1 MKEAGEDLFVAR
13 LNQLENIKKKYQDF
27 QHQYNHELCQLKDND
42 RERQLENYLRNC
54 YIDDYKIQGIGAT
67 RKATLR
73 SYGIETAADISS
85 YKIMQIPGFGETLT
99 GELVYWRNK
108 MTKNFSY
115 NPKKGIDKA
124 DVANLKIK
132 YRNKMKP
139 LENQL
144 KNGYNN
150 LNAIK
155 NQILLKR
162 QKLKIDVEKKAIILA
177 QAKSDNAI
185 LKKI

>member
-1 MKEAGEDLFVAR
+1 
-13 LNQLENIKKKYQDF
+13 
-27 QHQYNHELCQLKDND
+27 
-42 RERQLENYLRNC
+42 
-54 YIDDYKIQGIGAT
+54 
-67 RKATLR
+67 
-73 SYGIETAADISS
+73 
-85 YKIMQIPGFGETLT
+85 
-99 GELVYWRNK
+99 